1 MNLVERVKAILLQPK
16 SEWPKIEQE
25 PGDPGFLYS
34 NYIAIVSAIPPVCH
48 FIGASIIGFG
58 PFHVGLFGG
67 LIWAV
72 VAYVLGLVGVYVM
85 ALIIDVLAGTFG
97 AKRDFGNAMR
107 VAAYAPT
114 AAWVV
119 GVFNLVPLLGIL
131 SILGLYSIYLLHTGL
146 VALMRPPADKAVI
159 YTIAVIVAAIV
170 IWAVIAGVPAFLFG
184 RALMGA
190 M

>member
-16 SEWPKIEQE
+16 SEWLKIEQE
-25 PGDPGFLYS
+25 PGDAGFLYS
-34 NYIAIVSAIPPVCH
+34 NYVAIVAAIPPACA
-48 FIGASIIGFG
+48 FIGTSILGFG
-58 PFHVGLFGG
+58 PFRVGLFSG

-72 VAYVLGLVGVYVM
+72 VAYVLGLICVYAI
-85 ALIIDVLAGTFG
+85 ALIIDTLAGTFG
-97 AKRDFGNAMR
+97 ARRDFGNAMR

-119 GVFNLVPLLGIL
+119 GVFNIIPALGIL
-131 SILGLYSIYLLHTGL
+131 GLLGLYSIYLLHTGL
-146 VALMRPPADKAVI
+146 AALMRPPADKAVI

-170 IWAVIAGVPAFLFG
+170 IWIVIASVPALLLG
-184 RALMGA
+184 RAMLAA